1 MGHHQSR
8 HSDNGSVRSKNEDFG
23 VDNTAFNGVTPSSGQ
38 FGSSLGLY
46 NGSTRTESPG
56 PSYASQKH
64 LHRHHPFCLKHQR
77 RSASPATTSLKGFQL
92 GQQQRNHSLRA
103 DQSPS
108 ISSFNQIDIDM
119 DKRPASSVETFL
131 GNGHSLPSVPR
142 DASRWSSRDDLLS
155 SKLVY
160 HQQSTFGPVDE
171 LDAETSSAY
180 NENLFVALY
189 DFHAAGEDQLSL
201 KRGDHVRV
209 LAYIKTKEWC
219 EAQFVGGKHRNQM
232 AGAPMVGWV
241 PSLYISPINTLDKH
255 SWYHGKVSRNEAEFL
270 LSSGINGSFL
280 VRESETSLG
289 QYSISVRHEGR
300 VYHYRINVDCNEK
313 LYITQDSKF
322 KSLSELVHHHSNS
335 SSGLICNLMYPAPK
349 KNKGPAS
356 FSLSPTAADQWEIDR
371 TEIVMR
377 NKLGGGQY
385 GDVYEGYWKKYDRTV
400 AVKTLKE
407 DAMALG
413 DFLAEAAIMKNLQH
427 ENLVQLLGVCTSEA
441 PFYIITEYMNRGNLL
456 DYLRKSD
463 RSLLPPTILMKIA
476 TQIAA
481 GMAYL
486 ESRNFIHRDLAARN
500 CLVSDDYVVKVAD
513 FGLARFMREDT
524 YTAHAGAKFPIKWT
538 APEGL
543 AYNTFST
550 KSDVWAFGVLLWEI
564 ATYGMTPYPGVE
576 LSDVYSLLEKGFR
589 MDIPAGCPDSVY
601 RLMIQCWN
609 WSPSDRPCFNDL
621 HKSLEVLFNSNTF
634 ENEVAS
640 QLEKTRASKTNRSNS
655 ASNRLAFAASPRLSL
670 DSGKFSHEPS
680 VGDRRL
686 SSSMTT
692 TTHSTFHP
700 PDPPHLEF
708 PPPPPPR
715 PHRTIS
721 SSSTGNPMSTF
732 CPQTHTSPRN
742 SPPDERKN
750 KNMPLPVPPA
760 SAKPKL
766 RTIPSMDSEVPELP
780 SPLAEKNLRK
790 TVGKFGTMPKGQR
803 IEAFLESMRKDPS
816 EENTLED
823 SVITHET
830 SSDDSLD
837 ALPQTSVSAPSTART
852 ENGEPQNELLNQLK
866 QRLKKTEQEQTK
878 EKRPEPKPRKV
889 DGGSQTDAKTT
900 GWRKKSIGKNNTVV
914 TAAPTARNSSTLPLK
929 KTEEPKDKKN
939 DDNELKA
946 RIRQLRHVDKIEEVS
961 KTSPRKTSST
971 SDELSKIFRNASP
984 TKEETSPTKDDK
996 VNVAKVRQLVTQK
1009 VAPLQHHRP
1018 FSMQVEAEKFGSSPS
1033 LSSQTSAS
1041 SKDQRSPSGSLSSQD
1056 EPSKPPKSVGS
1067 QIFERQRQR
1076 AESSLA
1082 YQMIPKQ
1089 FSTLQRS
1096 PKKDSEDKPVIDLR
1110 NRKSS
1115 IIQEDESMSRTQSL
1129 RDLTSKFEKFQHKP
1143 KAPEP
1148 KTKRFSLLEPS
1159 SSNNNN
1165 FNETQEL
1172 LTLPVVDNEVP
1183 SVSKESI
1190 QELYAKVEDQLSSL
1204 KRGLDKDINHT
1215 RLIQLSDV
1223 VQQLHST
1230 CAIYAEN
1237 ISPHSKFRYRELL
1250 NRLDVSVRLLRQTAS
1265 GISEDQGAIGELDQ
1279 NLRQMMQLVNR

>member
-1 MGHHQSR
+1 MGQHQSR
-8 HSDNGSVRSKNEDFG
+8 HSDNEG
-23 VDNTAFNGVTPSSGQ
+23 VDNTAFNGVTPSCGQ

-46 NGSTRTESPG
+46 TGGSTRTESPG
-56 PSYASQKH
+56 PNYASQK
-64 LHRHHPFCLKHQR
+64 HRHHPFCLKHQR
-77 RSASPATTSLKGFQL
+77 RSASPATSSLRGFQL
-92 GQQQRNHSLRA
+92 GQQQRPLNHSLRA
-103 DQSPS
+103 GQSPS
-108 ISSFNQIDIDM
+108 ISSFNQLEIDM
-119 DKRPASSVETFL
+119 DNRPASSVETFL
-131 GNGHSLPSVPR
+131 GNGHNMQR
-142 DASRWSSRDDLLS
+142 DASRWSSRDDLLNG
-155 SKLVY
+155 KLVY
-160 HQQSTFGPVDE
+160 HQQSSFPPPVGE

-180 NENLFVALY
+180 SQHLFIALY

-201 KRGDHVRV
+201 RRGDQVQV
-209 LAYIKTKEWC
+209 LAYNKTKEWC
-219 EAQFVGGKHRNQM
+219 EAQFVSGKHRPQM
-232 AGAPMVGWV
+232 SGAPLVGWV

-280 VRESETSLG
+280 VRESETSIG

-300 VYHYRINVDCNEK
+300 VYHYRINVDTHDR

-322 KSLSELVHHHSNS
+322 KTLSELVHHHSNS
-335 SSGLICNLMYPAPK
+335 SSGLICSLLYPAPK
-349 KNKGPAS
+349 KHKGPAS

-407 DAMALG
+407 DAMAMG

-456 DYLRKSD
+456 DYLRKTD
-463 RSLLPPTILMKIA
+463 RKTLPPTILMKIA

-500 CLVSDDYVVKVAD
+500 CLVSDDHVVKVAD

-589 MDIPAGCPDSVY
+589 MDIPTGCPDSVY

-621 HKSLEVLFNSNTF
+621 YKSLEGLLNSANIET
-634 ENEVAS
+634 EVES
-640 QLEKTRASKTNRSNS
+640 QLEKSRTTKATRSNS
-655 ASNRLAFAASPRLSL
+655 ANSRLAFAISPRLSL
-670 DSGKFSHEPS
+670 DSGKFTYDPS
-680 VGDRRL
+680 AIDRRL
-686 SSSMTT
+686 SSSVSA

-700 PDPPHLEF
+700 PDPPHIEF

-715 PHRTIS
+715 PHRTVS
-721 SSSTGNPMSTF
+721 SSSTGNQMSTF
-732 CPQTHTSPRN
+732 CPENDSLPSRN
-742 SPPDERKN
+742 SPSDERKI
-750 KNMPLPVPPA
+750 KNLPLPVPPA
-760 SAKPKL
+760 SLKPKL
-766 RTIPSMDSEVPELP
+766 RPIPSMDSDVPDIP
-780 SPLAEKNLRK
+780 PPLAEKNLRK
-790 TVGKFGTMPKGQR
+790 TVGQFGTMPKGQR
-803 IEAFLESMRKDPS
+803 IEAFLESMRKHP
-816 EENTLED
+816 EEKSVDD
-823 SVITHET
+823 SVLNDT

-837 ALPQTSVSAPSTART
+837 VFPNTSVSAPSTSRT

-866 QRLKKTEQEQTK
+866 QRLKKTGSDSENTK

-900 GWRKKSIGKNNTVV
+900 GWRKKSIGKNNTNTS
-914 TAAPTARNSSTLPLK
+914 TASIRSTSAVPTKINEPEAKGN
-929 KTEEPKDKKN
+929 EEC
-939 DDNELKA
+939 ELKA
-946 RIRQLRHVDKIEEVS
+946 RIRQLRHVETEEKKS
-961 KTSPRKTSST
+961 PPSPRKTSST
-971 SDELSKIFRNASP
+971 SEELSAIFRNEPSP
-984 TKEETSPTKDDK
+984 VKDDK
-996 VNVAKVRQLVTQK
+996 PVNIARVRQLVTQK

-1018 FSMQVEAEKFGSSPS
+1018 FSTQADPEKFGSSPS
-1033 LSSQTSAS
+1033 LSSQTSSS
-1041 SKDQRSPSGSLSSQD
+1041 SKNQRSPSGSLSSQED
-1056 EPSKPPKSVGS
+1056 PSPAKPPKSVGS

-1082 YQMIPKQ
+1082 YQTIPKP

-1096 PKKDSEDKPVIDLR
+1096 PKNKDSEKTTVPDLR
-1110 NRKSS
+1110 SRKST
-1115 IIQEDESMSRTQSL
+1115 IIQEEDNMSRTQSL

-1143 KAPEP
+1143 TKVTDPRAN
-1148 KTKRFSLLEPS
+1148 KRFSLLEPS
-1159 SSNNNN
+1159 TSLNHSHDISENGQK
-1165 FNETQEL
+1165 EMS
-1172 LTLPVVDNEVP
+1172 TLPMAMVDGELPFVN
-1183 SVSKESI
+1183 KESI
-1190 QELYAKVEDQLSSL
+1190 QELHSKVESKINEL
-1204 KRGLDKDINHT
+1204 KKGLDKDGNPT
-1215 RLIQLSDV
+1215 KLIQLSDI
-1223 VQQLHST
+1223 VQQLHSI

-1250 NRLDVSVRLLRQTAS
+1250 NRLEISVRMLRQSAS
-1265 GISEDQGAIGELDQ
+1265 GIVEEQNSINELDQ
-1279 NLRQMMQLVNR
+1279 NLRQIMQLVSR